1 MWIITDLRKKI
12 GLFTA
17 LSLLFLFS
25 SLCFSEAAAQQESQ
39 QSLETLGNQ
48 MHISLG
54 SLRSLSMSLTEDL
67 EKQQKRAETLQT
79 QLTELTISS
88 SNMNKQLYDSETKSI
103 RLENDCKRKNKII
116 LVETLAIMAHLV
128 AAIALLVISSKGIK
142 FIPDFVKI
150 LL

>member
-1 MWIITDLRKKI
+1 MWIITDFRKKI

-25 SLCFSEAAAQQESQ
+25 SLCFSEAAVQQESQ

-116 LVETLAIMAHLV
+116 LAETLLIMAHLM